1 MARMTRVE
9 LLIDLTTPVEE
20 ITAVI
25 NIMLQAYPD
34 KQLEILQAVDQ
45 NIGEVLANLQASEPE
60 TDPVSE

>member
-9 LLIDLTTPVEE
+9 LLIDLAIPVEE

-45 NIGEVLANLQASEPE
+45 NIGEALANLQAFEPE